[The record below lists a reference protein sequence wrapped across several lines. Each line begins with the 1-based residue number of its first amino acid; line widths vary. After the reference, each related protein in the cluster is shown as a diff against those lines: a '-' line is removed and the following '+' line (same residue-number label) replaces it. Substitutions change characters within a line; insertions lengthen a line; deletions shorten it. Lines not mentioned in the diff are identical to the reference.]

1 MSDPVIYRDRSG
13 APARVAFFR
22 RGRGSPVVLIHGV
35 GLRSDIWAPQVEALA
50 GRHDVV
56 AMDMP
61 GHGGSSLPPED
72 ARLADYSGAVLALLD
87 GLGVAQ
93 AHVVGHSM
101 GALVALDFALDHPSR
116 VISVTAMNAVFRRSP
131 EQSSAVIARVGAAGP
146 RDWSGTLARWFGD
159 PVPDALRA
167 AASRVSGLLERVDP
181 VGYTRTYRLFA
192 TSDSAHGDRL
202 PGLVPPAL
210 FLTGEGD
217 LNSSPDMSRAMAA
230 LAPRGRAEVV
240 RSERHMMAV
249 TAPADVT
256 RRLAAFLD
264 EAEGHAAAPP
274 IDPKAFRRALGSFP
288 TGVTVVATTEADGT
302 PRGFTANSFTS
313 VSLDPPLILVCIAKT
328 ASSCPTFAA
337 AEHFS
342 VNVLAGHQAE
352 VSSLFATRLSDK
364 FARAAWRRGATGSP
378 ILGEVAAWFDCRRE
392 RLIEAGDHVILI
404 GEVLAFDQA
413 PAAPLGYCRGA
424 HVSFDLDV
432 DALAASGGR
441 TRVGAIV
448 ERDQALL
455 MVPDGRGGLDLPW
468 APSLGAAGE
477 PGSLNGRLGGLGLNA
492 DLGFLFAVFDD
503 PGRGAGALSVVYR
516 GTSGQAPAPSAA
528 AELVPLDAVPWDRI
542 ADAAVTSMLRRYVA
556 ERAQDLFGV
565 YVGDAERGTVRRL
578 ATA

>member
-1 MSDPVIYRDRSG
+1 M
-13 APARVAFFR
+13 R
-22 RGRGSPVVLIHGV
+22 RGRGSPLVLIHGV
-35 GLRSDIWAPQVEALA
+35 GLRSDVWTPQIEAVSA
-50 GRHDVV
+50 RHDVV
-56 AMDMP
+56 AMDLP

-72 ARLADYSGAVLALLD
+72 ACLADYSGAVLALLD
-87 GLGVAQ
+87 GLGIAQ

-131 EQSSAVIARVGAAGP
+131 EQSCAVMARLGAVDGTPGP
-146 RDWSGTLARWFGD
+146 HDWSGTLARWFGD

-167 AASRVSGLLERVDP
+167 AASRVGGLLGRVDP
-181 VGYTRTYRLFA
+181 VGYARTYRLFA
-192 TSDSAHGDRL
+192 TSDAAHRDRL

-230 LAPRGRAEVV
+230 LAPRGRVEVV
-240 RSERHMMAV
+240 ASERHMMAV

-256 RRLAAFLD
+256 RRLTAFID
-264 EAEGHAAAPP
+264 EVEGHAAAHAA

-288 TGVTVVATTEADGT
+288 TGVTVVATTQVDGT

-313 VSLDPPLILVCIAKT
+313 VSLDPPLVLVCIAKT
-328 ASSCPTFAA
+328 ASSCPVFVAA
-337 AEHFS
+337 DFFS

-352 VSSLFATRLSDK
+352 VSSLFATRLADK

-378 ILGEVAAWFDCRRE
+378 ILDEVSAWFECRRE
-392 RLIEAGDHVILI
+392 RLIEAGDHVILF

-413 PAAPLGYCRGA
+413 PVAPLGYCGGA
-424 HVSFDLDV
+424 HVSFGLDV
-432 DALAASGGR
+432 DTLMASGSR

-448 ERDQALL
+448 ERDHALL
-455 MVPDGRGGLDLPW
+455 LVPDGRGGLDLPW

-477 PGSLNGRLGGLGLNA
+477 PASLNGRLGALGLDA

-503 PGRGAGALSVVYR
+503 PARGAGALSVVYR
-516 GTSGQAPAPSAA
+516 GTSRQAPAPSAA
-528 AELVPLDAVPWDRI
+528 AELVPFDAMAWDRI
-542 ADAAVTSMLRRYVA
+542 ADAAVRSMLHRYIA

-565 YVGDAERGTVRRL
+565 YVGDAERGTVQHL
-578 ATA
+578 AATA